1 MKFLLYIGIAIVF
14 STVSFAQDTTY
25 LFTQNIRGKV
35 VDSESRYPIVGAKI
49 KLTTETGEL
58 LGAISDEKGDFS
70 ILNVPVGKQILIIS
84 SIGYEGRELPV
95 ILT

>member
-70 ILNVPVGKQILIIS
+70 IS
-84 SIGYEGRELPV
+84 
-95 ILT
+95 